1 MAILQTKYIQVG
13 SYYNSRGYYYS
24 GYINYGTVS
33 NSSGGTSGQW
43 ELGSVYSGSKLY
55 TISTGYNAT
64 RLQLDIHDGSSNV
77 TNGVWDKI
85 VLAGTTFNRTDA
97 TYTQNYGTNVDRWVW
112 TISSDP
118 FSSNGTW
125 DTLTFETTAPDTT
138 PENLSFANVTVA
150 ANSEQNIS
158 DIVTTIS
165 TSINVT
171 MSGDGTFACVGTST
185 TPSSSNFNTNA
196 KTITNGQYIHL
207 KVTAGPNAGDTRTI
221 SITAGTVTT
230 TWTVTTAAAS
240 IQPPTVSSSFTNN
253 NSASANVIIGVNLS
267 ANGSGGTL
275 KYAQTTANSVPASGW
290 QTANG
295 FTHPRGTTRYYWA
308 SRDEDT
314 SGTFGSSVSL
324 AVGYIAPDT
333 TITDVDTITRP
344 NGSTNH
350 SITIANGSANTI
362 YEVKTTSAS
371 GTVVGSRTGN
381 GDITVANIPNAG
393 TSASYYVCGRV
404 LTANGGDN
412 VSVEADTY
420 IVLHE
425 AASGGSTSGGG
436 GTGAYGIRV
445 FDAAGNTTLDVSDRV
460 VIFRERVTGSL
471 SASETSKT
479 VTLSAE
485 GTAVINLNPIT
496 NIYVGNNPQRQ
507 EILYFT
513 ISGTSLTIQRTSTSA
528 PGSTTGAAQAY
539 DLLVV
544 FDPE

>member
-1 MAILQTKYIQVG
+1 MAVIQTKYI
-13 SYYNSRGYYYS
+13 YNSTTGFYNNEGYYGS
-24 GYINYGTVS
+24 FSLGDVS
-33 NSSGGTSGQW
+33 NSSGGSTNNSTA
-43 ELGSVYSGSKLY
+43 SVHSGSTINALYYSPNTNKLILHFVRTSSY
-55 TISTGYNAT
+55 PPNSGWHSITYN
-64 RLQLDIHDGSSNV
+64 
-77 TNGVWDKI
+77 
-85 VLAGTTFNRTDA
+85 GTTFLR
-97 TYTQNYGTNVDRWVW
+97 
-112 TISSDP
+112 SDS
-118 FSSNGTW
+118 SSNIFSGTTRSHVW
-125 DTLTFETTAPDTT
+125 SGVSSNPASSNAWNVLTFNTQDDETPEGLSFTDVTAASNTERNITDQVTGIDTT
-138 PENLSFANVTVA
+138 
-150 ANSEQNIS
+150 I
-158 DIVTTIS
+158 D
-165 TSINVT
+165 VT
-171 MSGDGTFACVGTST
+171 MSGSGSFACVGTST
-185 TPSSSNFNTNA
+185 TPSSSNFSTAA
-196 KTITNGQYIHL
+196 KTITNGQNIHL
-207 KVTAGPNAGDTRTI
+207 KVTAGPNPGDTRTI
-221 SITAGTVTT
+221 TITAGTVTT

-240 IQPPTVSSSFTNN
+240 IQPPTVSSTFTNN
-253 NSASANVIIGVNLS
+253 NSASPNVIIGVNLS

-344 NGSTNH
+344 NGSTDH

-381 GDITVANIPNAG
+381 GNITVANIPSAD
-393 TSASYYVCGRV
+393 TSATYYVCGRV

-425 AASGGSTSGGG
+425 AASGGGSTGGG
-436 GTGAYGIRV
+436 GTGTYGMRV

-479 VTLSAE
+479 VTLSGV
-485 GTAVINLNPIT
+485 GTAVINLTPIT

-507 EILYFT
+507 KILYFT
-513 ISGTSLTIQRTSTSA
+513 VSGTSLTIQRTATNA
-528 PGSTTGAAQAY
+528 PGSANAAQAY

-544 FDPE
+544 YDPE